1 MKRAYKT
8 LFNKIAIA
16 PLAMA
21 VPVMLS
27 ATPHGLVE
35 AQPLPLQTSVNSSQV
50 VAQAEG
56 HSIDAKADELL
67 QATSD
72 LLSST
77 EAMSFTA
84 QESRDVVT
92 STGVLVQV
100 LHTIEYVVERPNRM
114 WMNVNGDIAERTF
127 WNDGDRFTLFD
138 RVNNIYATEAAT
150 GDLTETVERL
160 RAYDVE
166 MPLAGAANPNL
177 YEQIMEGLQ
186 GAYYTGLSLV
196 NGTPCHHLVMV
207 DEAGDWQLWIRDGD
221 VPVPCRMSLAY
232 KNREGVP
239 RITTTFTNW
248 NLNPVISSDQ
258 FSASIPVGA
267 EQVEFG
273 QPVVIND

>member
-8 LFNKIAIA
+8 IVNRVAIA

-21 VPVMLS
+21 VPLMLS
-27 ATPHGLVE
+27 ATPHGLIEV
-35 AQPLPLQTSVNSSQV
+35 QPLPSQTSPDSSQV

-72 LLSST
+72 LLNSA

-84 QESRDVVT
+84 QETRDLVT

-127 WNDGDRFTLFD
+127 WNDGDRFTLLD
-138 RVNNIYATEAAT
+138 RVNNIYATDAAT
-150 GDLTETVERL
+150 DDVTETVAWL
-160 RAYDVE
+160 RDHDVE
-166 MPLAGAANPNL
+166 LPLAGAANPNL
-177 YEQIMEGLQ
+177 YEHIMEGLQ
-186 GAYYTGLSLV
+186 GAYYTGLSMV

-232 KNREGVP
+232 KNMEGIP
-239 RITTTFTNW
+239 CITTTFTNW
-248 NLNPVISSDQ
+248 NLNPVIPSGQ
-258 FSASIPVGA
+258 FAASIPTGTA
-267 EQVEFG
+267 QVEFG
-273 QPVVIND
+273 QPVILND